1 MKKKVFVDIVMP
13 NHNKGRYITKAIKSV
28 INQSFRNWKLFIID
42 DNSNDKSNSVLEK
55 FKKFKKIKII
65 KLNRNLGPGNAR
77 NIGMSLS
84 KSKYLSFLDSDDFW
98 TKKKL
103 ENQIKFMEKFNL
115 DFTYTDYITFFENKK
130 KGNKTNLI
138 DKIDYKIFLHNSSI
152 NTSTMIL
159 KKKIVN
165 KLKFDNTEMEDYVF
179 KCKLLKK
186 GIVANKFNRHSAYYR
201 ISKISRSS
209 KKLKNVFCL
218 WRVNK
223 KYNKLSFF
231 KNIVSLFLVSINSI
245 KKYGFK

>member
-65 KLNRNLGPGNAR
+65 KLNKNLGPGNAR

-159 KKKIVN
+159 KKK
-165 KLKFDNTEMEDYVF
+165 
-179 KCKLLKK
+179 LL
-186 GIVANKFNRHSAYYR
+186 
-201 ISKISRSS
+201 
-209 KKLKNVFCL
+209 
-218 WRVNK
+218 
-223 KYNKLSFF
+223 
-231 KNIVSLFLVSINSI
+231 IN
-245 KKYGFK
+245 

>member
-65 KLNRNLGPGNAR
+65 KLNKNLGPGNAR

-115 DFTYTDYITFFENKK
+115 DFTYTDYIHFF
-130 KGNKTNLI
+130 
-138 DKIDYKIFLHNSSI
+138 
-152 NTSTMIL
+152 
-159 KKKIVN
+159 
-165 KLKFDNTEMEDYVF
+165 
-179 KCKLLKK
+179 
-186 GIVANKFNRHSAYYR
+186 
-201 ISKISRSS
+201 
-209 KKLKNVFCL
+209 
-218 WRVNK
+218 
-223 KYNKLSFF
+223 
-231 KNIVSLFLVSINSI
+231 
-245 KKYGFK
+245 